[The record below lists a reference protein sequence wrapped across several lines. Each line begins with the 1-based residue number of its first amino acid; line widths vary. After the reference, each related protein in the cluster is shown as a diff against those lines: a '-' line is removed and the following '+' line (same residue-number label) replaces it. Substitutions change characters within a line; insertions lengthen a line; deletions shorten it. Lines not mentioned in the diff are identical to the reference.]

1 MNARTK
7 SATKA
12 AAKPVAA
19 KKPAARKPAAPRSK
33 PAAPAAAPAPQLTF
47 AQQLLQAAIKR
58 GSSGEEIDRLI
69 AMVERTDVL
78 EREKAHTAAK
88 VALMAEN
95 IELVKDR
102 RNDDFGNAY
111 ISLGKLTATMAPLLA
126 KHGLTAS
133 WEPDQSKGA
142 EITVTCILSH
152 TGGHSTRASITV
164 PRDADDRKND
174 LQAIKSSM
182 TYARSMT
189 YEAVCGLAA
198 TEASVDNDGNGAGQ
212 QDEGPVSELLK
223 QARAE
228 ADQGHAAFQKF
239 WKYAT
244 PEQRRELAPQLKALE
259 ERATSAGAKGRR

>member
-1 MNARTK
+1 
-7 SATKA
+7 
-12 AAKPVAA
+12 
-19 KKPAARKPAAPRSK
+19 
-33 PAAPAAAPAPQLTF
+33 
-47 AQQLLQAAIKR
+47 
-58 GSSGEEIDRLI
+58 
-69 AMVERTDVL
+69 MVERADVL

-95 IELVKDR
+95 VELVKDR

-126 KHGLTAS
+126 KHGLAAS

-198 TEASVDNDGNGAGQ
+198 TEASAGDDGNGAGRVGQ
-212 QDEGPVSELLK
+212 LDGEPFELLK
-223 QARAE
+223 QAQAE
-228 ADQGHAAFQKF
+228 ADKGHPAFQQF
-239 WKYAT
+239 WKSAT
-244 PEQRRELAPQLKALE
+244 AEQRRELSPYLKGLE
-259 ERATSAGAKGRR
+259 TRAANAVRKGGR